1 MSTRKVSA
9 DQAYQVFKQD
19 PSIKLTAE
27 QVDAVENAATDW
39 PSLVVAGAGSGKTE
53 LMATRV
59 VWLVANGICKPE
71 QVLGLTFTRKAA
83 SELSRRINNALTELA
98 KSDLWPLES
107 KDFASPNIT
116 TYNSYA
122 NTLYRD
128 YALALGY
135 EDDATLLTEAGRY
148 QLAREVVLKYGEA
161 IDPRII
167 EADLSINAVV
177 EGVLGLAGAMNDHGA
192 SPEEIEREV
201 AKLYNTIAALPA
213 GRAKV
218 TPEQPI
224 GVTLLGLFEGALHTP
239 MLAKLAQ
246 AFIEEK
252 RRRGYIDFSDQV
264 ALADR
269 AVRELGET
277 VRLRETTQYEQILL
291 DEYQDTSTL
300 QTRLLAGLY
309 AGKSV
314 FAVGDP
320 NQSIYGWRGAS
331 ASNLGDYL
339 DTFGT
344 LERKVRQFPLTTSW
358 RNPKVVL
365 DLANTI
371 LEPLGHPA
379 PFLADR
385 PKLAEVE
392 VRPLRAP
399 DHASDGDITVK
410 FAERTDQEAKFVAQW
425 LKGNLEVEAGE
436 KPRTAAVLMRSR
448 ALMSDFE
455 NELRDAGLA
464 VEVVGIG
471 GLLESPEIVDLVAA
485 LRVIHYPSAGAH
497 LMRLLSGP
505 RWQVEPKD
513 LERLSRYSRSL
524 ANFWNRGSAKVSGA
538 EAEAS
543 IIDALDYLLED
554 EDDDRIPNFS
564 ERGLAALKDCA
575 KLLRELRLRTGMPLP
590 EFVRAVEQELWLD
603 IELAA
608 NPKRIDPMA
617 NLNGFANLVMGY
629 AEGSHP
635 TLGGFL
641 EWLEY
646 ADQRDRF
653 ETPAVS
659 ARPGVVQL
667 ITAHAAKGLEWD
679 LVAVPTLVEGTFP
692 GVQKTVG
699 WLTKGELPFP
709 LRGDANS
716 LPMIDLSGCPDQ
728 SAATKVLKA
737 FKEDQREYLH
747 REERRVAYVAMTR
760 PRKKLLLSGSRWK
773 PGVSEANKPSRF
785 LIEAAMIED
794 PRVTVIDKT
803 DDPLNPL
810 PLYEHVET
818 NPIDAAEM
826 VVVWPMEPLGEHHR
840 AKVEKAK
847 SEVEAAMDSA
857 PPSRQAMDEKI
868 DRLFAERAELER
880 RSKQVKLPVRISA
893 SRFKEFIF
901 DLPKIIQMYKR
912 PMPEIPY
919 KQTMAGTLFHSWVEQ
934 RFGVL
939 ANADELDAIELVNED
954 EATTKTVEEL
964 REIFEKSRFS
974 SMKPFS
980 IESEIQ
986 VTIKGNTFICKL
998 DAVFETETG
1007 YEIVDWKTGKP
1018 PVGEKEIADR
1028 ALQLALYRM
1037 AFARLHGV
1045 DPAKIEVCLYY
1056 IADDLEIKPEVVP
1069 SEGELIDLWE
1079 SVLEQVVD

>member
-1 MSTRKVSA
+1 MSNRKVSA

-59 VWLVANGICKPE
+59 VWLVANGVCKPE

-83 SELSRRINNALTELA
+83 SELSRRINNALTELS
-98 KSDLWPLES
+98 KSELWPLES
-107 KDFASPNIT
+107 TDFASPNIT

-148 QLAREVVLKYGEA
+148 QLAREVVLKYGEE
-161 IDPRII
+161 IDPRLI
-167 EADLSINAVV
+167 EADLSINQIV
-177 EGVLGLAGAMNDHGA
+177 EGVLTLAGAMNDHGA
-192 SPEEIEREV
+192 NADDIDEV
-201 AKLYNTIAALPA
+201 VSRLYNSIATLPP
-213 GRAKV
+213 GKAKV

-224 GVTLLGLFEGALHTP
+224 GSTLLALFSGALHTP
-239 MLAKLAQ
+239 MLANLAQ
-246 AFIEEK
+246 SFIEEK

-277 VRLRETTQYEQILL
+277 VRLRETTQYEQVLL

-344 LERKVRQFPLTTSW
+344 KERTVRQFPLTTSW

-365 DLANTI
+365 DLANVI
-371 LEPLGHPA
+371 LEPLAHQAG
-379 PFLADR
+379 FLAGR
-385 PKLAEVE
+385 PKLAEVD

-399 DHASDGDITVK
+399 DHAGDGEITIK
-410 FAERTDQEAKFVAQW
+410 FAERTDHEAKFVAEW
-425 LKGNLEVEAGE
+425 LKTNMQVAEGQKA
-436 KPRTAAVLMRSR
+436 PTAAVLMRSR
-448 ALMSDFE
+448 ALMSSFE

-471 GLLESPEIVDLVAA
+471 GLLESPEVVDLVAA
-485 LRVIHYPSAGAH
+485 LRVIHYPSAGAN
-497 LMRLLSGP
+497 LMRLLAGP

-513 LERLSRYSRSL
+513 LERLARYARSL
-524 ANFWNRGSAKVSGA
+524 AKFWNRDSAKVSGA
-538 EAEAS
+538 EAESS
-543 IIDALDYLLED
+543 IVDALDYLLDEED
-554 EDDDRIPNFS
+554 ADRIPSFT
-564 ERGLAALKDCA
+564 ERGLAALKNCA
-575 KLLRELRLRTGMPLP
+575 SLLRNLRLRTGMPLP

-629 AEGSHP
+629 AEGAHP

-659 ARPGVVQL
+659 ARGGVVQL

-692 GVQKTVG
+692 GVQSTTG
-699 WLTKGELPFP
+699 WLSKGELPFP
-709 LRGDANS
+709 LRGDVNS
-716 LPMIDLSGCPDQ
+716 LPVIKLDGCPDQ
-728 SAATKVLKA
+728 TAATKALNA
-737 FKEDQREYLH
+737 FKDDQKEYLH
-747 REERRVAYVAMTR
+747 REERRVAYVALTR

-773 PGVSEANKPSRF
+773 PGVAKPVEPSRF
-785 LIEAAMIED
+785 LVEAAMIED
-794 PRVTVIDKT
+794 PRVVVIDRT
-803 DDPLNPL
+803 EDPHNPL
-810 PLYEHVET
+810 PLFEHIT
-818 NPIDAAEM
+818 SNPIDEAALTE
-826 VVVWPMEPLGEHHR
+826 VWPMEPLGLRHR
-840 AKVEKAK
+840 AKVEEAKA
-847 SEVEAAMDSA
+847 EVEEALVNKA
-857 PPSRQAMDEKI
+857 PTRLAMDEKI
-868 DRLFAERAELER
+868 DLLLAERAELTA

-901 DLPKIIQMYKR
+901 DLPKIIKMYRR
-912 PMPEIPY
+912 PMPEQPY

-939 ANADELDAIELVNED
+939 SNSDELDGIELVHED

-964 REIFEKSRFS
+964 RTIFEESRFS
-974 SMKPFS
+974 KMTPHS

-998 DAVFETETG
+998 DAVFKTETG
-1007 YEIVDWKTGKP
+1007 FEIVDWKTGKP
-1018 PVGEKEIADR
+1018 PVGQKEISDR

-1045 DPAKIEVCLYY
+1045 DPESIEVCLYY
-1056 IADDLEIKPEVVP
+1056 VADNLEIKPEVVP
-1069 SEGELIDLWE
+1069 SEGELISLWE
-1079 SVLEQVVD
+1079 SVLEKVVD